1 MPAEVGLRILSIVK
15 FVRYLFKNLSPVDT
29 VWRLMA
35 GNRGERTAYR
45 VESYIWL
52 KRTKVSESEPECI
65 VSQFNCQVYMGK
77 VFC

>member
-1 MPAEVGLRILSIVK
+1 MQVMKTDAESVLCKMQILTLKTIK

-35 GNRGERTAYR
+35 GNRGERFSYR

-52 KRTKVSESEPECI
+52 KRTEVSESDPECI
-65 VSQFNCQVYMGK
+65 VS
-77 VFC
+77 